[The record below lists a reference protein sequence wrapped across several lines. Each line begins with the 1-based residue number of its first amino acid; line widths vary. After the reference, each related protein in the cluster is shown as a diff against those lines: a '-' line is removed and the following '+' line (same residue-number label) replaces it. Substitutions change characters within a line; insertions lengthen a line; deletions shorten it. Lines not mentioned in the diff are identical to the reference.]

1 MNITI
6 FLGNGQSL
14 NADVE
19 DYNPVEFTQSLNNPQ
34 ILMVNIGDIVINK
47 HAVQMI
53 VPSTSINSE
62 QVQ

>member
-1 MNITI
+1 MDITI
-6 FLGNGQSL
+6 FLGNGQSF
-14 NADVE
+14 NASDT
-19 DYNPVEFTQSLNNPQ
+19 DYNAAGFAKSLNNPQ

-53 VPSTSINSE
+53 VPTATIVNE